1 MDDALELD
9 QMTADEIVELL
20 AELGRDVGEE
30 EALLLRE
37 LIVQVGGVVEALEV
51 LDELATELTD
61 REAA

>member
-37 LIVQVGGVVEALEV
+37 LIVQVGGVAEALEV
-51 LDELATELTD
+51 LDELADELAD